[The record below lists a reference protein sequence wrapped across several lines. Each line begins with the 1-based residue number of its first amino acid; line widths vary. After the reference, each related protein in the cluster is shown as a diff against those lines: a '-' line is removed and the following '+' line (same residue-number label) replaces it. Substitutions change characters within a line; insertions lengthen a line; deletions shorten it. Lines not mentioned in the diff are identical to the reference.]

1 MQQWKIGME
10 IFLYLIYFIPWLL
23 FHYSMQQKNQ
33 QLTIAV
39 IMITMDSTKRNEI
52 SKGGC
57 QEIIRNRVTSK
68 GSGRRSS
75 WYLMIRIWYLIEF
88 YSILLPRVRGHGY
101 AVPVGTAMNI
111 FERQRTKVE
120 HQNTAWRNGH
130 YTYCTEWHDVI
141 VPWSYI
147 LLGSLIRPS
156 LLFFFAVV

>member
-88 YSILLPRVRGHGY
+88 YCPGETWLRSTSWHRNEHLRTAKNKSRTSKYCMKEWTLYVLYWMTRCNRTLVVHTPRLTNS
-101 AVPVGTAMNI
+101 PIIII
-111 FERQRTKVE
+111 FFRRCIK
-120 HQNTAWRNGH
+120 
-130 YTYCTEWHDVI
+130 
-141 VPWSYI
+141 
-147 LLGSLIRPS
+147 
-156 LLFFFAVV
+156 